1 MVFFNYALRKLNA
14 KIVYYGPGLCG
25 KTTNL
30 QWIHDN
36 FEGGDKGKMVSL
48 ATEGDR
54 TIFFDLLPLDIGTI
68 RGMDVTL
75 QLYTVP
81 GQVHYNST
89 RQLVLRGADGVV
101 FVADSQRAMHGSN
114 SESLE
119 NLEENLALQ
128 GVTLSEFP
136 HVLQFNKRDLGD
148 VMPVE
153 EMDSM
158 LNRYGSP
165 FFEAVAV
172 EGIGVQDTL
181 EGIVRLVMRSLKDR
195 YESRGPGV
203 KPADSAT
210 PGPVPAVE
218 ETPAAGSGSA
228 SVIRPL
234 SGGPPPSAPPVT
246 PSFDIERDPEPVSID
261 EPEAPE
267 SEGFEPGAGVPAFD
281 DPGPAFAPPDSPAGE
296 AVDSGSTPFEDA
308 DTQTGILVPAID
320 EESETPVSEERVSP
334 DQPPEGP
341 GDLFEGDDDHTSV
354 GRYDTADFEE
364 CDELQPGGDEGETP
378 KDLEEIDAFRDEHPA
393 GVSDTVEEP
402 EPAVGE
408 GAESDGYDV
417 DGTTA
422 AVDDLVASVLGSGV
436 DRAESFPA
444 APPAGISD
452 TDHRTSEC
460 SDEAEETEAVPDQSE
475 TEVFEAHGDVSPAE
489 EEESRS
495 DSEQSEVD
503 VAAAA
508 AEESPETAAEQPPE
522 APAYPAVGTPIIF
535 DDADPFGQPPRED
548 EPVPEIVRPFSAE
561 LVPQRD
567 ETPVTV
573 TAGDNS
579 LALKLTGTGAI
590 VESGQVRAL
599 DIEVPV
605 PGNWVGNRRVTL
617 QLRLTLSPV
626 TEDEDEGT
634 TGPA

>member
-148 VMPVE
+148 VMQVE

-195 YESRGPGV
+195 YENRGPGV
-203 KPADSAT
+203 KPVQAGAVR
-210 PGPVPAVE
+210 PVLVPAGPPSGG
-218 ETPAAGSGSA
+218 PASA

-234 SGGPPPSAPPVT
+234 GGTSPESGPAETPAPPS
-246 PSFDIERDPEPVSID
+246 FEIEKEPEPVSFGD
-261 EPEAPE
+261 PDSGEL
-267 SEGFEPGAGVPAFD
+267 EGFEPGGGVPDFD
-281 DPGPAFAPPDSPAGE
+281 DPGPAFAPPEPAEGE
-296 AVDSGSTPFEDA
+296 AVDSGSGEFEDA

-320 EESETPVSEERVSP
+320 EESEGGDERLSP
-334 DQPPEGP
+334 DRLPEGP
-341 GDLFEGDDDHTSV
+341 GDLFEGDDEHTSV
-354 GRYDTADFEE
+354 ARYDTADIEE
-364 CDELQPGGDEGETP
+364 CEELEPVDDEPDSGEQ
-378 KDLEEIDAFRDEHPA
+378 EEIDVL
-393 GVSDTVEEP
+393 GEEP
-402 EPAVGE
+402 PIAAGGGQEEPRTPVDESG
-408 GAESDGYDV
+408 ESDGYDENE
-417 DGTTA
+417 TTA
-422 AVDDLVASVLGSGV
+422 AVDDLVASVLGTAA
-436 DRAESFPA
+436 DRGGDLRVVS
-444 APPAGISD
+444 AGIPEVAD
-452 TDHRTSEC
+452 ETSE
-460 SDEAEETEAVPDQSE
+460 SAGAPEEIPEVSVEPESEVFPSGDDVPETTDNQFLADVEDPDDGFTGPPEETA
-475 TEVFEAHGDVSPAE
+475 EVADEDV
-489 EEESRS
+489 R
-495 DSEQSEVD
+495 
-503 VAAAA
+503 
-508 AEESPETAAEQPPE
+508 
-522 APAYPAVGTPIIF
+522 APNHPAVGPPVVF
-535 DDADPFGQPPRED
+535 DDTDPFDQPAREE
-548 EPVPEIVRPFSAE
+548 EPIQDIVRPSSVE
-561 LVPQRD
+561 LVPRRD

-605 PGNWVGNRRVTL
+605 PGNWVGNRKVTL

-626 TEDEDEGT
+626 TEDEDDGT